1 MRSQNSAST
10 RPHRVSE
17 QANRSAQS
25 LDAPEIREMGAP
37 INGEPQYSARRL
49 FLQLQ
54 VFTGCAQ
61 PHELIESL
69 KASSLEV
76 VLYHDLNDPK
86 GVGLLFMTED
96 AEALV
101 TETRRI
107 LTSPPFN
114 ALHPKPE
121 FTMVGRTYA
130 SGREPDLEDWL
141 LVKPR
146 RNTLNPDLSW
156 AIWYPLRRKP
166 EFYRLP
172 PQEQGKILMEHAM
185 IGRTYVEAG
194 YAHDIR
200 LACFGLDARDNDFV
214 IGLMGTT
221 LHPLSHLVGEM
232 RKSQQTAQYLE
243 SLGPFLSAK
252 FAGKVL
258 VILCEGKNEKYRCN
272 RYEGIVYLLCLT
284 YRLFR
289 IFYFYS
295 GLRVPILCDSGKFRR
310 VSVLND

>member
-1 MRSQNSAST
+1 MRSQNSANPQPPHSERSRSERQ
-10 RPHRVSE
+10 RPER
-17 QANRSAQS
+17 AAQPT
-25 LDAPEIREMGAP
+25 DAPEIREIGAP
-37 INGEPQYSARRL
+37 INGELQYSTRRL

-54 VFTGCAQ
+54 VFTGCSQ
-61 PHELIESL
+61 PHELIEPL
-69 KASSLEV
+69 KTSDLEA

-86 GVGLLFMTED
+86 GIGVLFMTED
-96 AEALV
+96 ADTLV

-107 LTSPPFN
+107 LTSEPFG
-114 ALHPKPE
+114 ALHSKPE

-146 RNTLNPDLSW
+146 RNTLNPELSW

-172 PQEQGKILMEHAM
+172 KQDQGKILMEHAM

-200 LACFGLDARDNDFV
+200 LACFGLDAHDNDFV

-232 RKSQQTAQYLE
+232 RKSQQTAQYLA
-243 SLGPFLSAK
+243 SLGPF
-252 FAGKVL
+252 FVGKV
-258 VILCEGKNEKYRCN
+258 CWQSPCN
-272 RYEGIVYLLCLT
+272 IG
-284 YRLFR
+284 
-289 IFYFYS
+289 
-295 GLRVPILCDSGKFRR
+295 
-310 VSVLND
+310 

>member
-1 MRSQNSAST
+1 MRSQNSASP
-10 RPHRVSE
+10 RSRQDSE
-17 QANRSAQS
+17 QPKRPAQPI
-25 LDAPEIREMGAP
+25 DAPEIREIGAP
-37 INGEPQYSARRL
+37 INGDPQYSTRRL

-54 VFTGCAQ
+54 VFTECSQ
-61 PHELIESL
+61 PYELIEPL

-86 GVGLLFMTED
+86 GIGLLFMTED
-96 AEALV
+96 ADTLV

-107 LTSPPFN
+107 LTSEPFD

-146 RNTLNPDLSW
+146 RNTLNPELSW

-172 PQEQGKILMEHAM
+172 QQEQGKILMEHAM

-200 LACFGLDARDNDFV
+200 LACFGLDAHDNDFV

-243 SLGPFLSAK
+243 SLGPF
-252 FAGKVL
+252 FVGKV
-258 VILCEGKNEKYRCN
+258 CWQSPCD
-272 RYEGIVYLLCLT
+272 IV
-284 YRLFR
+284 
-289 IFYFYS
+289 
-295 GLRVPILCDSGKFRR
+295 
-310 VSVLND
+310 

>member
-1 MRSQNSAST
+1 MRSQNAAS
-10 RPHRVSE
+10 PQHRRESKQPERGV
-17 QANRSAQS
+17 Q
-25 LDAPEIREMGAP
+25 LTDAPEIREIGAP
-37 INGEPQYSARRL
+37 IDGEFQYSTRRL

-54 VFTGCAQ
+54 VFTGCSR
-61 PHELIESL
+61 PHELIEPL

-76 VLYHDLNDPK
+76 VLYHDLSDPK
-86 GVGLLFMTED
+86 GIGLLFMTED
-96 AEALV
+96 ADTLV
-101 TETRRI
+101 TEARQI
-107 LTSPPFN
+107 LTSEPFD
-114 ALHPKPE
+114 LLQPKPE

-146 RNTLNPDLSW
+146 RTTLNPELSW

-172 PQEQGKILMEHAM
+172 KQEQGKILMEHAM

-214 IGLMGTT
+214 IGLMGAT

-243 SLGPFLSAK
+243 SLGPF
-252 FAGKVL
+252 FVGKV
-258 VILCEGKNEKYRCN
+258 CWQSPCA
-272 RYEGIVYLLCLT
+272 IV
-284 YRLFR
+284 
-289 IFYFYS
+289 
-295 GLRVPILCDSGKFRR
+295 
-310 VSVLND
+310 

>member
-1 MRSQNSAST
+1 MRPQNSANPQSPQDSE
-10 RPHRVSE
+10 RPKRTV
-17 QANRSAQS
+17 QPI
-25 LDAPEIREMGAP
+25 DAPEIREMGAP
-37 INGEPQYSARRL
+37 INGEPQYSAHRL
-49 FLQLQ
+49 FLQLH
-54 VFTGCAQ
+54 VFTGCSQ

-69 KASSLEV
+69 KTSSLEA

-86 GVGLLFMTED
+86 GIGLLFMTED

-107 LTSPPFN
+107 LTSEPFDI
-114 ALHPKPE
+114 LRPKPE

-146 RNTLNPDLSW
+146 RNALDSKLSW

-172 PQEQGKILMEHAM
+172 KQEQGRILMEHAM

-194 YAHDIR
+194 YVHDIR
-200 LACFGLDARDNDFV
+200 LACFGLGARDNDFV
-214 IGLMGTT
+214 IGLMGTA

-243 SLGPFLSAK
+243 SLGPF
-252 FAGKVL
+252 FVGKV
-258 VILCEGKNEKYRCN
+258 CWQSPCD
-272 RYEGIVYLLCLT
+272 IV
-284 YRLFR
+284 
-289 IFYFYS
+289 
-295 GLRVPILCDSGKFRR
+295 
-310 VSVLND
+310 

>member
-1 MRSQNSAST
+1 MRSQNSASS
-10 RPHRVSE
+10 RPHRDSE
-17 QANRSAQS
+17 QTNRPTQPI
-25 LDAPEIREMGAP
+25 DAPEIREMGAP
-37 INGEPQYSARRL
+37 INGEPQYSTRRL

-61 PHELIESL
+61 PHELVESL

-86 GVGLLFMTED
+86 GIGLLFMTED
-96 AEALV
+96 ADALV
-101 TETRRI
+101 TETRGV
-107 LTSPPFN
+107 LTSEPFN
-114 ALHPKPE
+114 ALQPKPE

-243 SLGPFLSAK
+243 SLGPF
-252 FAGKVL
+252 FVGKV
-258 VILCEGKNEKYRCN
+258 CWQSPCD
-272 RYEGIVYLLCLT
+272 IV
-284 YRLFR
+284 
-289 IFYFYS
+289 
-295 GLRVPILCDSGKFRR
+295 
-310 VSVLND
+310 

>member
-1 MRSQNSAST
+1 MRSQNSAS
-10 RPHRVSE
+10 PQHRHDSE
-17 QANRSAQS
+17 QPRSESHRPERAAQPI
-25 LDAPEIREMGAP
+25 DTPEIREIGAP
-37 INGEPQYSARRL
+37 INGELQYSTRRL

-86 GVGLLFMTED
+86 GIGLLFMTED
-96 AEALV
+96 ADALV

-107 LTSPPFN
+107 LTSAPFN

-146 RNTLNPDLSW
+146 RNTLNPELSW

-214 IGLMGTT
+214 IGLMGTS

-243 SLGPFLSAK
+243 SLGPF
-252 FAGKVL
+252 FVGKV
-258 VILCEGKNEKYRCN
+258 CWQ
-272 RYEGIVYLLCLT
+272 
-284 YRLFR
+284 
-289 IFYFYS
+289 S
-295 GLRVPILCDSGKFRR
+295 PCDIA
-310 VSVLND
+310 